1 MGEQETKP
9 FFVRG
14 SPGYRQGDC
23 EDLLDEKGCIVQRWG
38 KVTCMRVGRAW
49 TAGETAIAEKYCV
62 RDLELERSAIAN
74 AGNAN
79 FLLDLPL
86 VRSISMRLSSPI
98 DLSALG
104 RMTQLEKL
112 RMTMSGWRRSDRF
125 EPVDLSGLVNLWW
138 AHVAFSR
145 AFESILKCSSIEEL
159 TIENSG
165 DGRLRELD
173 LSSMI
178 QLADLRLDH
187 CAKLCK
193 VDFHPKAKVRKL
205 EVSLCGPYRIDWERL
220 GRDLRVLTLGGR
232 VSFPLEEILGAPRL
246 EQLAVME
253 VRKLPG
259 LGFLRE
265 LKKLRGVT
273 LFSAPP
279 GPNISEEDWALVR
292 EINGK
297 GKKAKRNMGIDGK

>member
-1 MGEQETKP
+1 LGERKGKP

-14 SPGYRQGDC
+14 SPGYQHGDS
-23 EDLLDEKGCIVQRWG
+23 EDLLYEEGRTVQRWSN
-38 KVTCMRVGRAW
+38 VTYMRVERTW
-49 TAGETAIAEKYCV
+49 TAAETAIAERYCV
-62 RDLELERSAIAN
+62 RDLELGWKAFASARSAD
-74 AGNAN
+74 
-79 FLLDLPL
+79 FLIDLPL
-86 VRSISMRLSSPI
+86 VRRMSISLSSPI

-104 RMTQLEKL
+104 RITQLEKL
-112 RMTMSGWRRSDRF
+112 RITMSGWRLSDRF
-125 EPVDLSGLVNLWW
+125 EPVDLSGLANLWW
-138 AHVAFSR
+138 ADVAFSKT
-145 AFESILKCSSIEEL
+145 FESILKCSSIQEL

-165 DGRLRELD
+165 DGRLRDLD
-173 LSSMI
+173 LSSMN
-178 QLADLRLDH
+178 QLADLTLDH
-187 CAKLCK
+187 CSKLRR

-220 GRDLRVLTLGGR
+220 GRDLRGLTLGGR
-232 VSFPLEEILGAPRL
+232 ISFPLEEILGAPRL

-265 LKKLRGVT
+265 LKKLKGVT

-297 GKKAKRNMGIDGK
+297 GKGRKRGAGGRGK